1 MGGGERKGER
11 TRVRGEE
18 AETEKPARPENG
30 AEKLGATANRRRS
43 NAPVTGAAGR
53 AAESDE
59 TNENVEP
66 VAAAAPPAVPVAKA
80 DPPAVAEDSTCL
92 DELD

>member
-11 TRVRGEE
+11 TRVRGE

-43 NAPVTGAAGR
+43 NAPVTGAAGAPRR
-53 AAESDE
+53 AGGPAAG
-59 TNENVEP
+59 ENACSGRIGSQTDRGSRE
-66 VAAAAPPAVPVAKA
+66 K
-80 DPPAVAEDSTCL
+80 
-92 DELD
+92 

>member
-1 MGGGERKGER
+1 MLQRCLLRLVAG
-11 TRVRGEE
+11 
-18 AETEKPARPENG
+18 RPRDAVGRLVFPRED
-30 AEKLGATANRRRS
+30 
-43 NAPVTGAAGR
+43 AAGR

>member
-1 MGGGERKGER
+1 
-11 TRVRGEE
+11 VRGI
-18 AETEKPARPENG
+18 AESSGRG
-30 AEKLGATANRRRS
+30 VRG
-43 NAPVTGAAGR
+43 GAAGR

-66 VAAAAPPAVPVAKA
+66 VAAAAPPAVLVAKA
-80 DPPAVAEDSTCL
+80 DPLAGAEDSTCL

>member
-1 MGGGERKGER
+1 L
-11 TRVRGEE
+11 RGIVELSG
-18 AETEKPARPENG
+18 RG
-30 AEKLGATANRRRS
+30 NRG
-43 NAPVTGAAGR
+43 GAAGR

-66 VAAAAPPAVPVAKA
+66 VVAAAPAMAPVAKA
-80 DPPAVAEDSTCL
+80 DPSAVAEDTTCL